1 MRDIQT
7 DTLWSDKQMTEKTH
21 GKMSGQMM
29 WVDGER
35 NILRR
40 ERGRDCRG
48 GRKKGEGGREVLRL
62 GEQRRSPFQLCFH
75 NVQTKPE
82 LT

>member
-40 ERGRDCRG
+40 ERGRE
-48 GRKKGEGGREVLRL
+48 K
-62 GEQRRSPFQLCFH
+62 
-75 NVQTKPE
+75 N
-82 LT
+82 